1 MWCGVS
7 HQSVYVRFGVIN
19 HNVALSLMTCMVWA
33 MNDLEFD
40 QQVGRNVARLRVAKE
55 LSQADVAQ
63 ALTDWGVPWHQ
74 QTQQK
79 VERGA
84 RPLRLQE
91 AVGLAEVLRVDT
103 QALYGEEE
111 VVDGEVVV
119 QQLARQV
126 NLLWNGARGT
136 AYTYGRAHEELLRA
150 VKTHGEEV
158 GVETMR
164 LAMEYIGRHL
174 GTAMMHAASEGRDS
188 VLSARSSRSS
198 R

>member
-1 MWCGVS
+1 
-7 HQSVYVRFGVIN
+7 
-19 HNVALSLMTCMVWA
+19 MTCMVRA
-33 MNDLEFD
+33 MDDLDFD
-40 QQVGRNVARLRVAKE
+40 QQVGRNVARLRLAKE

-63 ALTDWGVPWHQ
+63 ALTEWGVPWHQ

-79 VERGA
+79 VERGV

-119 QQLARQV
+119 QHLAGQV
-126 NLLWNGARGT
+126 NLLWNQAKGT

-150 VKTHGEEV
+150 VQTHGEEL
-158 GVETMR
+158 GMETTKV
-164 LAMEYIGRHL
+164 AMDYIGRHL
-174 GTAMMHAASEGRDS
+174 GTAMMQAASEGRES
-188 VLSARSSRSS
+188 VLSAPSGRSSR
-198 R
+198 